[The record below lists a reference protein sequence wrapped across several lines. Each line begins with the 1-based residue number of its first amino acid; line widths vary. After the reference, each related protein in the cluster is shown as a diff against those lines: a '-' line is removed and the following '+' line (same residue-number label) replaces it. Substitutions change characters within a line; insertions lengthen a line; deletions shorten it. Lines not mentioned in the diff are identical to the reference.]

1 MEIISRYAH
10 CDPALAQRLRR
21 RVSQQRW
28 RAKRREKR
36 MEFWS
41 RMGRLVYAIGDRET
55 ARLLRVRAQN
65 LARNRLMKDLGY
77 YNFENARAAK
87 AAKRAEAPRRRGSR
101 SGRIRSRG
109 TPARYGREKRQGI
122 GPCSLP

>member
-1 MEIISRYAH
+1 MKAISRYAH
-10 CDPALAQRLRR
+10 CDPALAQRIHRR
-21 RVSQQRW
+21 GRQQRW

-41 RMGRLVYAIGDRET
+41 RVGRLLYAIGDREA

-77 YNFENARAAK
+77 YNLERARAAK
-87 AAKRAEAPRRRGSR
+87 AAKRAEAKRRREVEVLGHSF
-101 SGRIRSRG
+101 
-109 TPARYGREKRQGI
+109 
-122 GPCSLP
+122 